1 MPYHHQPIPTNQSFF
16 QKPQRRGPAPKPLHL
31 SIMRDPPERLRK
43 AVLDGNLPITKRL
56 LARFPELWLNTDPE
70 NKGWCNLHYASF
82 MGNYLVCFHL
92 MLLKKRAHL
101 DNLDLDMVTFD
112 DLTVLH
118 MPVFRH
124 HLQTLHYLLQE
135 FSGHPW
141 INHKGGE
148 LGRTPLHYCC
158 VYSFTD
164 GLKLLLEFG
173 ADWRMTDLNGDTC
186 LHLSFAYGD
195 LAGLRELVK
204 CIVAKCYR
212 SLQDAVGQP
221 QFSEKEA
228 VLAELD
234 EFEDLKNVLGFKAID
249 YAATF
254 ELQAQYKESRLSWVE
269 AALVE
274 ENLIRKLTLDNW
286 DSVLA
291 FTPTEIV
298 RHDNASLHPSTQSLA
313 SSLNGTDSASL
324 PYSSMKPSALPE
336 KSDEALTRQARMHL
350 ASVGNDSSISPLEKL
365 NSRRRSHTAAV
376 TYKPPPL
383 PILVNT
389 AGAKPSVKMSSPVTP
404 LLTDF
409 PKTPSLKSVTISPSV
424 RGSKRRPSMNSIS
437 GTPEAVRE
445 QSLDSLDEESH
456 SSFPAPVPEAAIG
469 LPIPVTAVSSGSSR
483 VSVDPMGVK
492 RSTSQTSMNQGVLN
506 QAPSQNAH
514 FQNEKNTLDRRRSM
528 SAVQS
533 PPIRSSSFHFLPLG
547 ISRRR
552 SITSAGSNGT
562 AEAAEMLRLGSPLST
577 QTPRFTSRRNSLRR
591 NISTPSVIHSLA
603 LGMSSSNGSLET
615 LPSQSQRLY
624 RHANASDSMIRSRPS
639 SPLEHTA
646 DSINDLLDTINLG
659 NQRSHDPVPE
669 DQVVHS
675 FVAAIPRENV
685 KRSGTVSPTKERR
698 LDGRTSTMSSL
709 SSVHTQRDLNSIK
722 LTRVR
727 DD

>member
-1 MPYHHQPIPTNQSFF
+1 
-16 QKPQRRGPAPKPLHL
+16 
-31 SIMRDPPERLRK
+31 MRDPPERLRK
-43 AVLDGNLPITKRL
+43 AVLEGNLPITKRL

-101 DNLDLDMVTFD
+101 DNMDLDMVTFD

-118 MPVFRH
+118 MPVFRR

-186 LHLSFAYGD
+186 LHLSFMYGD

-234 EFEDLKNVLGFKAID
+234 EFEGLKNVRGFKAID

-269 AALVE
+269 SALME
-274 ENLIRKLTLDNW
+274 ENMIRKLSLDNW
-286 DSVLA
+286 ESVLA

-298 RHDNASLHPSTQSLA
+298 RPDNASLHPSTQSLA

-336 KSDEALTRQARMHL
+336 KSDEALTRAARMHL
-350 ASVGNDSSISPLEKL
+350 ASVGNESSLSPLEKL

-383 PILVNT
+383 PIPVNT
-389 AGAKPSVKMSSPVTP
+389 ASGSKASVKMSSPVTP
-404 LLTDF
+404 LLIDF

-424 RGSKRRPSMNSIS
+424 RGSKRRPSMTSIS

-445 QSLDSLDEESH
+445 QSPESLDDERH
-456 SSFPAPVPEAAIG
+456 LSFPAPETGVG
-469 LPIPVTAVSSGSSR
+469 LPLPITAVSSGSSR
-483 VSVDPMGVK
+483 MSMDPTGVQ
-492 RSTSQTSMNQGVLN
+492 RSTSQTSTNQGIFGQNSTVHGLSN
-506 QAPSQNAH
+506 HSSQNAY
-514 FQNEKNTLDRRRSM
+514 FQNEKSSLDRRRSM

-533 PPIRSSSFHFLPLG
+533 APIRSSSFHFLPLG

-552 SITSAGSNGT
+552 SITSAGSTST
-562 AEAAEMLRLGSPLST
+562 ADAEMLRLASPLSN
-577 QTPRFTSRRNSLRR
+577 QTSRFSSRRNSLRR
-591 NISTPSVIHSLA
+591 NISTPSVIQALA
-603 LGMSSSNGSLET
+603 LGMSTTNGSLET
-615 LPSQSQRLY
+615 LPAQSQRLY
-624 RHANASDSMIRSRPS
+624 RHANASDSMIRTRPS
-639 SPLEHTA
+639 SPLEHTV
-646 DSINDLLDTINLG
+646 DSINDLMDTINLG

-669 DQVVHS
+669 GQVVHT
-675 FVAAIPRENV
+675 FVATIPRENG
-685 KRSGTVSPTKERR
+685 KRTDTVTPTKERR
-698 LDGRTSTMSSL
+698 LDSRTSTMSSL
-709 SSVHTQRDLNSIK
+709 SSMHTQRDLNSIK